1 MTPITKSYNSEIFKI
16 PILYVDDEE
25 YNLETFNYLFEEKY
39 KIYTAINAEEG
50 LKVLKKKN
58 IGLVIT
64 DERMPGMSGIEFLSK
79 VVENWPDT
87 VRIIISAYSDAE
99 RLLNAINRGHA
110 QEYLLKPIAE
120 NEKAVEELEAKIVN
134 ALKMVHSRRL
144 LKQKAKL
151 TESFEEE
158 LKKDKLPSN
167 IVGNNGGL
175 KEIIQLATRF
185 SKADASIHISGETGV
200 GKEVFARFIHES
212 SQRKDY
218 PFISIN
224 CAALSDELLASELFG
239 HERGAF
245 TGAVKQRKG
254 KFELAEK
261 GTLFLDE
268 IGDISPKLQV
278 SLLRVLQENEFE
290 RVGGLRTIKTD
301 IRILSAT
308 NRDLE
313 TAIDEGRF
321 REDLYYRL
329 NVLNLQLP
337 PLKDRKEDIEPF
349 LDYFIQKYKHKF
361 THTNI
366 EVEPEVVNY
375 LKEHDWPGNVREL
388 ENTVQRGLAT
398 SIDGTITLSDIS
410 FGPTRKTFRDKL
422 QNTEEE
428 QMKNALI
435 KLNGNV
441 SKAAESIGMARST
454 FRFKAMKAGLI

>member
-1 MTPITKSYNSEIFKI
+1 MTLSSKSYNNEIFKI

-25 YNLETFNYLFEEKY
+25 FNLETFNYLFEEKY
-39 KIYTAINAEEG
+39 KIYTALNAEEG

-58 IGLVIT
+58 IGLVLT
-64 DERMPGMSGIEFLSK
+64 DERMPGMSGIEFLEK
-79 VVENWPDT
+79 VVKNWPET

-99 RLLNAINRGHA
+99 RLMNAINKGHA
-110 QEYLLKPIAE
+110 QEYILKPIAE
-120 NEKAVEELEAKIVN
+120 NDEAVEQLEVKIAN
-134 ALKMVHSRRL
+134 ALQMVHSRRL

-151 TESFEEE
+151 TESYEQE
-158 LKKDKLPSN
+158 LKKEKLPNN
-167 IVGNNGGL
+167 IIGIDGGL
-175 KEIIQLATRF
+175 KDSIQLAIRY

-337 PLKDRKEDIEPF
+337 PLRDRKEDIRYRKIF
-349 LDYFIQKYKHKF
+349 RLFYSKIQ
-361 THTNI
+361 T
-366 EVEPEVVNY
+366 
-375 LKEHDWPGNVREL
+375 
-388 ENTVQRGLAT
+388 
-398 SIDGTITLSDIS
+398 
-410 FGPTRKTFRDKL
+410 
-422 QNTEEE
+422 
-428 QMKNALI
+428 
-435 KLNGNV
+435 
-441 SKAAESIGMARST
+441 
-454 FRFKAMKAGLI
+454 